1 VKNLKSNLGKLMRA
15 RADHDKLPTDHLL
28 RTLADRFDL
37 DLCRYMDQQGKCTA
51 GQFLASWAKARK
63 AWCAYSG
70 EVIVDVM
77 ARDLSMKM
85 CDLFVVEQ
93 EVKFEGKK

>member
-1 VKNLKSNLGKLMRA
+1 MKTTPNLQSDLGAVMRA
-15 RADHDKLPTDHLL
+15 RADKDNLPADHLL

-37 DLCRYMDQQGKCTA
+37 DLNGYMAKERICTP

-70 EVIVDVM
+70 EALIDVRM
-77 ARDLSMKM
+77 RDLIAR
-85 CDLFVVEQ
+85 E
-93 EVKFEGKK
+93 E